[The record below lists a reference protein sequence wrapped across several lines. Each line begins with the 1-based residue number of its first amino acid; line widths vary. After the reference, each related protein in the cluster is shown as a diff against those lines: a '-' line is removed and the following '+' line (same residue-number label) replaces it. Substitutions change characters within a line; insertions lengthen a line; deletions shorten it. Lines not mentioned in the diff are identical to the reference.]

1 MNIFQFFGLSEDY
14 RRHPVQLVKHR
25 DEVPENK
32 LTFPVYAQVKR
43 DGIFAAVC
51 VNHDTGVKGLDGSTT
66 VAIFGRTGKKLMN
79 VEHLEARYKGFPVG
93 VYFGELQSMAFDIYL
108 ESLSG
113 VVNPNR
119 TEPLDFVGR
128 QIKDELY
135 IDFFDMMTVAGFIAG
150 KSDVIFVKRHEA
162 LKRRIGHLIDNTKDM
177 ILPINICLNEEDVER
192 YADEQIR
199 LGREGAVYK
208 LDADWEAGH
217 KGYRQTKIVRMVS
230 YDLTCIG
237 WEEGKGKYAGKV
249 ANLIFKWKGGKT
261 IKAMLGKGWS
271 HADAERM
278 YHDIKHG
285 GGLNVIGK
293 IFAVKALQESSKGV
307 LRLPKAGELRHDK
320 ETPDVI

>member
-32 LTFPVYAQVKR
+32 LTFPCYAQVKR
-43 DGIFAAVC
+43 DGVFAAVC
-51 VNHDTGVKGLDGSTT
+51 VNSDGA
-66 VAIFGRTGKKLMN
+66 VAIFGRTGKRLMN
-79 VEHLEARYKGFPVG
+79 VEHLEARYEGFPAG
-93 VYFGELQSMAFDIYL
+93 VYFGELQSMAVDIYL
-108 ESLSG
+108 EALSG

-150 KSDVIFVKRHEA
+150 KSDVTFVKRHEA
-162 LKRRIGHLIDNTKDM
+162 LKRRIGGLIKGHDV
-177 ILPINICLNEEDVER
+177 ILTIVQCNNEKEVQAF
-192 YADEQIR
+192 ADKQIDAD
-199 LGREGAVYK
+199 REGAVFK
-208 LDADWEAGH
+208 QDCDWEAGH

-249 ANLIFKWKGGKT
+249 ANLVFKWKGGKT
-261 IKAMLGKGWS
+261 IKAMLGKGYS
-271 HADAERM
+271 HDTAERM

-285 GGLNVIGK
+285 GELNVVGK
-293 IFAVKALQESSKGV
+293 IFCVKALQESSKGV
-307 LRLPKAGELRHDK
+307 LRLPKVGEMRHDK
-320 ETPDVI
+320 EQPDF